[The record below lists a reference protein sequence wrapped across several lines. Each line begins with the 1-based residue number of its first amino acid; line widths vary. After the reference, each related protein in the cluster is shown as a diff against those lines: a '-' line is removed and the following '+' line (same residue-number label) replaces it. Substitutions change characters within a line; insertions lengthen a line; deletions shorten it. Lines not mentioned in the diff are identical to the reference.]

1 MHRRGHIGMAMPTYT
16 PVGFVLLQERQ
27 LGLALLSLLG
37 VLFIEPLP
45 DNDQWIPGL
54 RHRGTSHSLLAAL
67 VVGRHRS
74 PGDVPERVV

>member
-1 MHRRGHIGMAMPTYT
+1 MAMPTYT

-45 DNDQWIPGL
+45 DNDQWILSSSQSGL
-54 RHRGTSHSLLAAL
+54 GEWAARSVDGTRPSSQRTHRRAGA
-67 VVGRHRS
+67 
-74 PGDVPERVV
+74 